1 MRVVKVRVPLE
12 WTGRMTLEV
21 AVRLDLARILLAR
34 TQISPVFLDTPQ
46 YECEP
51 LGDALGCR
59 LFLKV
64 ETLNPVRSFKGR
76 GTETVLTR
84 LQELGSAD
92 AVVCASAGNLG
103 QALAFG
109 GRLRG
114 IGVTVVASSAANPLK
129 VERMKALG
137 ADVILVDGEIEEA
150 LETATQYAI
159 ETGACL
165 VEDSKDVGTCE
176 GAATIGVEL
185 SDLPVELDSVVISL
199 GAGAM
204 ASGVGFA
211 LKSLRKTTEIICVQ
225 PENAPAMTLALRAG
239 RPIEVG
245 APNTIADGVAGRYVI
260 PEVLD
265 DLASVADDA
274 LLVTEASIIEAMRL
288 LYVHTGLVVEPAAAL
303 GVASILEGRGRFDGK
318 TVATILCG
326 SNVTLTNFH
335 RWIR

>member
-1 MRVVKVRVPLE
+1 MS
-12 WTGRMTLEV
+12 LEV
-21 AVRLDLARILLAR
+21 AVRLDLARIRLAR
-34 TQISPVFLDTPQ
+34 TQINPVFLDTPQ

-84 LQELGSAD
+84 LQEAGSAD

-114 IGVTVVASSAANPLK
+114 IGVTVAASSAANALK
-129 VERMKALG
+129 IERIKALD
-137 ADVILVDGEIEEA
+137 AEVILVDGEIEAA
-150 LETATQYAI
+150 LEAAKQYAT
-159 ETGACL
+159 EAGAFL
-165 VEDSKDVGTCE
+165 VEDSKDLGTCE

-185 SDLPVELDSVVISL
+185 SELPVELDAVVISL

-211 LKSLRKTTEIICVQ
+211 LKSLGKTTEVICVQ

-245 APNTIADGVAGRYVI
+245 VPNTIADGVAGRYVI

-265 DLASVADDA
+265 DLSTVVDDA
-274 LLVTEASIIEAMRL
+274 VLVTEASIVEAMRL
-288 LYVHTGLVVEPAAAL
+288 LYVHAGLVVEPAAAL

-326 SNVTLTNFH
+326 SNVTPADFD